1 MELHPGTTMSEEERK
16 GLKCNSKW
24 NAIRKSYADFV
35 GKPYVIPP
43 LYKKYNNN
51 NNKTLKIT
59 DNKKDDKP
67 VNNNITRKQK
77 Q

>member
-16 GLKCNSKW
+16 GLKCNTKW
-24 NAIRKSYADFV
+24 NAIRKAYADFV

-43 LYKKYNNN
+43 LYKKYNN
-51 NNKTLKIT
+51 KTLKASNDKNI
-59 DNKKDDKP
+59 NK
-67 VNNNITRKQK
+67 NNITRKQI

>member
-16 GLKCNSKW
+16 DLKCNTKW

-43 LYKKYNNN
+43 LYKKYN
-51 NNKTLKIT
+51 KTLKT
-59 DNKKDDKP
+59 NDNKDS
-67 VNNNITRKQK
+67 NNNTTRKNY
-77 Q
+77 